1 MLEVN
6 NLSKNYGKRC
16 IFSGFSYKFPETGFV
31 ALIGPSG
38 CGKSTFLNLLSGVDN
53 DYDGTIKFD
62 DVNLK
67 NITRNNLQNFRI
79 QNIGYVFQNFSL
91 LNLDTAFNN
100 VYFPLD
106 TISKD
111 NTRIKKQRVLD
122 SLRLVK
128 MADKMKQCVNKLS
141 GGEKQRVAIARAII
155 NEPKLVLCDEPTGA
169 LDEKNGKI
177 VFDLLKEISKTT
189 LVIVATHD
197 VESISK
203 IADKIIELKNNKLVI
218 KDNINLINSDQSLL
232 VKFNQIKIKPRI
244 SLKFKIRYA
253 FQKMKAKK
261 FRSLITN
268 FLLSLSLTGVGLSL
282 ILSNSVSQKVEDA
295 FETILNGNQV
305 VISQKNENENSF
317 SNSYSASY
325 KNVAKIQ
332 EKYSYLLDGIGVNYM
347 VNFEDFFK
355 DNNEFYVE
363 GKSKKLLV
371 DSLSAR
377 SINDFKWIAS
387 NEGKIYYPFD
397 YDYLD
402 DDQII
407 LGLTYEDMNNL
418 CFGLQIQR
426 NYTSLGHYIYENG
439 LFLYLNVKNDYWQY
453 DDEQILNVV
462 AVCESSTTCIMH
474 TDLLW
479 NEFMFEE
486 MMRFPSDDDETHEY
500 PWEMYKIYYLQT
512 KEDPSVF
519 IDSTLK
525 DPELD
530 MFVFERSNF
539 NYNPTYCK
547 PFSSCDVNKVYV
559 YSADKHQLLCSEIY
573 DFIEKGKC
581 DFYYTS
587 DFGYASYSSNLISGF
602 SKNLFVSN
610 NKESIDKAID
620 ADSQITDSTN
630 ITLNLPEDA
639 VQGNYMLSLS
649 GGLRF
654 STDMSKLIYGREP
667 TNLNEIVVSK
677 GLAEKF
683 DKNTFLLGKSLEI
696 AGEIEEYYDTNEH
709 LNKVYNTAK
718 VIVVG
723 VVDENENYIYHH
735 GSWTISFFRDKLGVS
750 SFLLIPRSAVIEF
763 HSKKDSEDGY
773 NKLKSLIK
781 NYKVTSPIENLKSNI
796 DVTLDYANTILK
808 VFSALSLIISILFLG
823 TVVMLNI
830 LESKG
835 DVRLFNLLGIR
846 KNNINSIFI
855 VQSVVQG
862 LISFLVSTFELI
874 FVDLFL
880 SFAINKSLGIPFKFS
895 LNGTPI
901 LIILIISLIVP
912 FLITKLML
920 LLINRKKHS
929 IKC

>member
-79 QNIGYVFQNFSL
+79 QNIGYVFQNFNL

-122 SLRLVK
+122 SLRLVE

-203 IADKIIELKNNKLVI
+203 IADKIIELKNNKLII

-377 SINDFKWIAS
+377 SINDFKWIAP

-407 LGLTYEDMNNL
+407 LGLTYEDMVNL

-462 AVCESSTTCIMH
+462 AVGESSTTCIMH

-479 NEFMFEE
+479 NEFMFEV

-683 DKNTFLLGKSLEI
+683 DENTFLLGKSLEI